1 MSALDPIRR
10 VVGAVRRRLDPAAQL
25 AARVRARKAA
35 LAAMPQRY
43 TDQPRVSLLV
53 LSFNHRANAQ
63 PILDGLRR
71 TVADEIIVCEDG
83 SVDGAEQEWSRLLNR
98 PNEFLLRSNDLHE
111 IRAYNRAVDYARG
124 AYVCVLQDDD
134 IPPDDGRWIRDA
146 LDLFAADPQLAV
158 LGGHQGYVLDVSEP
172 LDRIKA
178 TDIVGFREGEEWAHV
193 RPIPT
198 RALSLDV
205 PFMYVEG
212 VSVGPIFFR
221 RDVLRSLGGF
231 DTRYSGPGEPGIL
244 FDHDACIRAWRAGYR
259 VGLYGPPLFRKY
271 VGGQGTYMFGHAAR
285 RRNAVANAK
294 QIRDRWAADLPGI
307 NQMTAALNQTLAPRT
322 GDAAPVAKD
331 GRR

>member
-43 TDQPRVSLLV
+43 TDQPRVSLLL
-53 LSFNHRANAQ
+53 LSFNHRANAA
-63 PILDGLRR
+63 PILNALRASM
-71 TVADEIIVCEDG
+71 ADEVIVCEDG
-83 SVDGAEQEWSRLLNR
+83 SVDGAEQEWSRLLDR

-124 AYVCVLQDDD
+124 EFVCVLQDDD
-134 IPPDDGRWIRDA
+134 IPPADGAWVREA
-146 LDLFAADPQLAV
+146 LDLFDADPQLAV

-178 TDIVGFREGEEWAHV
+178 TDIVGFREGDEWAHV

-198 RALSLDV
+198 RAPSLAT

-221 RDVLRSLGGF
+221 RDVLRSLGAF

-244 FDHDACIRAWRAGYR
+244 FDHDVCIRAWRAGHR
-259 VGLYGPPLFRKY
+259 VGLYGPPPFRKY

-285 RRNAVANAK
+285 RRNAVANAQ
-294 QIRDRWAADLPGI
+294 QIRDRWAADLPAI
-307 NQMTAALNQTLAPRT
+307 NQMTAALNQSLAPLASDARST
-322 GDAAPVAKD
+322 GNG
-331 GRR
+331 GRQ